1 MAVNKV
7 GDMAFLV
14 GMGLIVKEIGSLN
27 IHVINSVF
35 PLINSNHNQTISI
48 LLLVAVMGKSAQVGL
63 HM

>member
-14 GMGLIVKEIGSLN
+14 GMGLIIKEIGSLN

-35 PLINSNHNQTISI
+35 PVINSNQTQTISI

>member
-35 PLINSNHNQTISI
+35 PLINSNHTQTISI

>member
-14 GMGLIVKEIGSLN
+14 GMGLLVKEVGTLN
-27 IHVINSVF
+27 IHLINSMS
-35 PLINSNHNQTISI
+35 PLINLNHSQTISI
-48 LLLVAVMGKSAQVGL
+48 LLLIAVTGKSAQVGL